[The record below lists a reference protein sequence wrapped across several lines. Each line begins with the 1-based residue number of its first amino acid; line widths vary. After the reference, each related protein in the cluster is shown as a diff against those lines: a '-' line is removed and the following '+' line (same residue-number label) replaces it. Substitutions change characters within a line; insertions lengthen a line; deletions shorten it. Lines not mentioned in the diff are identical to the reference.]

1 MPNYLLAYH
10 GGGEPESE
18 EAQAAVMLAWNE
30 WLEATGEA
38 MLDLGSPVG
47 ATMTVGSDG
56 SVGPAP
62 ADPVSG
68 YSIIEADDMDAALE
82 IAKGCPVLADGG
94 SVEVSELVD
103 MEFDD
108 EDVEDDEDEDE
119 DD

>member
-10 GGGEPESE
+10 GGGNPESE

-47 ATMTVGSDG
+47 ATMSVSSDG

-62 ADPVSG
+62 ADAVSG
-68 YSIIEADDMDAALE
+68 YSIVEADDMDEALA

-94 SVEVSELVD
+94 TVEVAELVD
-103 MEFDD
+103 MDFDD
-108 EDVEDDEDEDE
+108 EDDDDDDEDED
-119 DD
+119 D